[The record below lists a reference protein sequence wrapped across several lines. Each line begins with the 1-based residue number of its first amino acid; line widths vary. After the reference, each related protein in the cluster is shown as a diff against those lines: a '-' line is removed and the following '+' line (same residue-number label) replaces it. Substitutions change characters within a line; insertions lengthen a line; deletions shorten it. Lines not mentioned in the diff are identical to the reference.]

1 MFGGR
6 VMKTLAMS
14 VGSIFFL
21 LFVGFTCLSEPADE
35 TEPIEVVIN
44 EGDTLW
50 QIAQKYYGESRDIR
64 AVIEEIKV
72 YNELND
78 ATIRPGDTLLLPR

>member
-1 MFGGR
+1 
-6 VMKTLAMS
+6 MKTLAMS

-35 TEPIEVVIN
+35 TEPVEVVIN

-50 QIAQKYYGESRDIR
+50 HIAQKYYGESRDIR
-64 AVIEEIKV
+64 AVIDEIKV
-72 YNELND
+72 YNELGD